1 MPQASTAEQKHRGN
15 LGQREISSTVLIIC
29 QLHQVT
35 VLVQRSA
42 EWKSAPVPHIILVS
56 YECTMHNNSGLGKVV
71 TSSRIKVGMLLQ
83 YTISLCLFCASKA
96 RREFPMKP
104 GQSWVFL
111 SALCLSGSIQP
122 CLNSC
127 SNARSKKA
135 HLTLYSHHT
144 LMWCD
149 RSAPPLL
156 SAQPTANSHTRPFAG
171 LLPRTEFY
179 ICIFNQPVSGLQTF
193 GVDRTS

>member
-1 MPQASTAEQKHRGN
+1 MF
-15 LGQREISSTVLIIC
+15 C

-42 EWKSAPVPHIILVS
+42 EWKNIPVPHLVWVMNAP
-56 YECTMHNNSGLGKVV
+56 MHNNSRLGKVV

-83 YTISLCLFCASKA
+83 AYTFVSSVQVKQGENSQWVQ
-96 RREFPMKP
+96 RKP

-122 CLNSC
+122 CLNAC
-127 SNARSKKA
+127 SNAQSKKA

-149 RSAPPLL
+149 RSVPPLL
-156 SAQPTANSHTRPFAG
+156 SAQPTSNSHSRPFAG

-179 ICIFNQPVSGLQTF
+179 ICIFN
-193 GVDRTS
+193 